1 MKLLV
6 GNFKMNLLKDEI
18 DEYIKNVKN
27 HLKENVIFCAPFI
40 YLDKLIENGFKV
52 GAQDVSEYDNGAYTG
67 EISSTQLKSLG
78 CMYSIVGHS
87 ERRMYFDDNKRVNEK
102 IKKLLRDGLTP
113 ILCVGENKEEYENK
127 ETGNVIK
134 RELQEAFKDVDPSN
148 VIIAYEPIWAIG
160 TGLVPINSEIESIAQ
175 LIKEFIN
182 EEYKT
187 DIKVL
192 YGGSVSTK
200 NINELEKISNI
211 DGYLVGGASIKV
223 DEWNSL
229 INIVK

>member
-67 EISSTQLKSLG
+67 EVSSTQLKSLG

-134 RELQEAFKDVDPSN
+134 RELQEAFKDIDPSN

-160 TGLVPINSEIESIAQ
+160 TGLVPNNSEIESIAQ

>member
-160 TGLVPINSEIESIAQ
+160 TGLVPNNSEIESIAQ

-200 NINELEKISNI
+200 NIDELEKISNI

>member
-67 EISSTQLKSLG
+67 EVSSTQLKSLG

-160 TGLVPINSEIESIAQ
+160 TGLIPNNSEIESIAQ

>member
-67 EISSTQLKSLG
+67 EVSSTQLKSLG

-87 ERRMYFDDNKRVNEK
+87 ERRMYFDDNKRVNEN
-102 IKKLLRDGLTP
+102 D
-113 ILCVGENKEEYENK
+113 
-127 ETGNVIK
+127 
-134 RELQEAFKDVDPSN
+134 KDN
-148 VIIAYEPIWAIG
+148 
-160 TGLVPINSEIESIAQ
+160 
-175 LIKEFIN
+175 
-182 EEYKT
+182 
-187 DIKVL
+187 
-192 YGGSVSTK
+192 
-200 NINELEKISNI
+200 
-211 DGYLVGGASIKV
+211 
-223 DEWNSL
+223 
-229 INIVK
+229 

>member
-67 EISSTQLKSLG
+67 EVSSTQLKSLG

-87 ERRMYFDDNKRVNEK
+87 ERRMYFDDNRRVNEK

-134 RELQEAFKDVDPSN
+134 RELQEAFKDIDPSN

-160 TGLVPINSEIESIAQ
+160 TGLIPNNSEIESIAQ